1 LGLREDQPPATT
13 VALTYTSWSYHQV
26 DEVFSMTKTT
36 ETSTPDSKTADL
48 NKLAQ
53 NFSKIIEQSQR
64 VLQEY
69 LKRQERND
77 QIPLLDPAIIGKSF
91 QELFEKLLKDPDKL
105 IQAQVEFWKNAL
117 DLWQAASKR
126 MLGRETQPVITPS
139 PGDKR
144 FKDEQWAE
152 NAVFDFIKQSY
163 LLAAESLQKLVRN
176 VEGLD
181 DKTARKVQFY
191 TRQFVDAMAPTNFV
205 HTNPT
210 VLKATLD
217 SGGDNLVKGLQNMLE
232 DLERG
237 RGQLQIKMTD
247 LKAFKP
253 GENIAVTPG
262 KVIFQNELLQLIQYD
277 PSTPTVH
284 QRPFL
289 FVSPWINKFYIMDMR
304 PKNSMV
310 KWMVDQG
317 FTVFMTSWV
326 NPDERLAH
334 KKFEDYMLSIVEA
347 MDAIEQATGEREIN
361 TAGYCLGGTILLST
375 LAYLAAKKDKRVKSA
390 ICFACMTDFSE
401 PGELE
406 VFIDEELIALL
417 EKQMGERGYL
427 DGSQMAGVFSM
438 LRANDL
444 IWYFVVNNYLM
455 GNDPYPFDLLYWNS
469 DSTRMPR
476 DMHSFYVRNMY
487 QKNLLREPGGITLA
501 DVPIDLRKIKTPVCF
516 LSAYE
521 DHIAPWTSTYAG
533 TQLVGGPVKFVLS
546 GSGHI
551 AGVINPASS
560 DKYGFWLN
568 PNTPPNP
575 DDWFKDAV
583 QQEGSWWPDWLAWLQ
598 PNAGPHVPARTPGDG
613 KLKPIEDAPGSYVKM
628 RYDDR

>member
-1 LGLREDQPPATT
+1 
-13 VALTYTSWSYHQV
+13 
-26 DEVFSMTKTT
+26 MTKPTT
-36 ETSTPDSKTADL
+36 PSTPNLKTADP

-53 NFSKIIEQSQR
+53 NLSKIIEQSQR

-69 LKRQERND
+69 LKRQERGD
-77 QIPLLDPAIIGKSF
+77 QISLIDPAIVGKSF
-91 QELFEKLLKDPDKL
+91 QELFQQLLKDPDKL
-105 IQAQVEFWKNAL
+105 IKAQVEFWKNYL
-117 DLWQAASKR
+117 DLWQAASQR
-126 MLGRETQPVITPS
+126 LAGREARPVIKPQ

-152 NAVFDFIKQSY
+152 NVVFDFIKQSY
-163 LLAAESLQKLVRN
+163 LLAADNLQGLVQS

-181 DKTARKVQFY
+181 DKPARKVQFY

-205 HTNPT
+205 LTNPT
-210 VLKATLD
+210 VLQTTLD
-217 SGGDNLVKGLQNMLE
+217 SGGDNLVKGLQNMLA

-237 RGQLQIKMTD
+237 RGQLQITMTD
-247 LKAFKP
+247 LNAFKP

-262 KVIFQNELLQLIQYD
+262 KVIYQSELLQLIQYN
-277 PSTPTVH
+277 PSTPTVC

-326 NPDERLAH
+326 NPDEQLAH
-334 KKFEDYMLSIVEA
+334 KTFDDYMLSCVEA

-361 TAGYCLGGTILLST
+361 AAGYCLGGTLLLST
-375 LAYLAAKKDKRVKSA
+375 LAYLAAKQDQRVKSA

-406 VFIDEELIALL
+406 VFIDEELITLL

-501 DVPIDLRKIKTPVCF
+501 GVPIDLRKIKTPVCF

-521 DHIAPWTSTYAG
+521 DHIAPWKSTYAG

-560 DKYGFWLN
+560 DKYGYWLN
-568 PNTPPNP
+568 PNNPPNP
-575 DDWFKDAV
+575 DDWFQDAIK
-583 QQEGSWWPDWLAWLQ
+583 QEGSWWPNWLEWLQ
-598 PNAGPHVPARTPGDG
+598 PNAGPQVPARTPGDG
-613 KLKPIEDAPGSYVKM
+613 KLKPVEDAPGSYVKM
-628 RYDDR
+628 RYDK

>member
-1 LGLREDQPPATT
+1 MTQPTPAPDAQTT
-13 VALTYTSWSYHQV
+13 
-26 DEVFSMTKTT
+26 DF
-36 ETSTPDSKTADL
+36 

-77 QIPLLDPAIIGKSF
+77 QIPLIDPTIIGKSF
-91 QELFEKLLKDPDKL
+91 QEFFDQLLKNPEKL
-105 IQAQVEFWKNAL
+105 IEAQVNFWKNTL
-117 DLWQAASKR
+117 DLWQSASKR
-126 MLGRETQPVITPS
+126 MLGHKVQPIITPP

-144 FKDEQWAE
+144 FADAQWME

-163 LLAAESLQKLVRN
+163 LLAADSVQGLARK

-181 DKTARKVQFY
+181 DKTARRVQFY

-217 SGGDNLVKGLQNMLE
+217 SSGDNLVKGLQNLLG

-277 PSTPTVH
+277 PSTPTVY

-289 FVSPWINKFYIMDMR
+289 FVSPWINKYYIMDMR

-317 FTVFMTSWV
+317 FTVFMTSWI

-334 KKFEDYMLSIVEA
+334 KKFEDYMLSIVA
-347 MDAIEQATGEREIN
+347 GMDAIEQATGEREIN
-361 TAGYCLGGTILLST
+361 AAGYCLGGTILLIT
-375 LAYLAAKKDKRVKSA
+375 MAYLAAQKDQRVQSA

-406 VFIDEELIALL
+406 VFIDEELITLL

-444 IWYFVVNNYLM
+444 IWYFVVNNYLL
-455 GNDPYPFDLLYWNS
+455 GKDPYPFDLLYWNS

-501 DVPIDLRKIKTPVCF
+501 GVPIDLGKIKAPICF

-521 DHIAPWTSTYAG
+521 DHIAPWKSTYAG

-568 PNTPPNP
+568 SKVPPNP

-583 QQEGSWWPDWLAWLQ
+583 QQEGSWWPDWLTWLQ
-598 PNAGPHVPARTPGDG
+598 PYAGPQVPARIPGDG
-613 KLKPIEDAPGSYVKM
+613 QLEPIEEAPGSYVKM
-628 RYDDR
+628 RYD

>member
-1 LGLREDQPPATT
+1 
-13 VALTYTSWSYHQV
+13 
-26 DEVFSMTKTT
+26 MTQSSTKPT
-36 ETSTPDSKTADL
+36 TPDAKAADL

-69 LKRQERND
+69 LKRQERGD
-77 QIPLLDPAIIGKSF
+77 QLPLLDPAIVGKSF
-91 QELFEKLLKDPDKL
+91 QEFFDKLLKNPEKL
-105 IQAQVEFWKNAL
+105 IEAQVAFWKNTL
-117 DLWQAASKR
+117 DLWQSTSQR
-126 MLGRETQPVITPS
+126 LLGQETQPVIKPP

-144 FKDEQWAE
+144 FADEQWAE

-163 LLAAESLQKLVRN
+163 LLAADSLQGLARQ

-181 DKTARKVQFY
+181 DKTARRVQFY

-210 VLKATLD
+210 VLKTTLD
-217 SGGDNLVKGLQNMLE
+217 TSGDNLVKGLQNLLE

-262 KVIFQNELLQLIQYD
+262 KVIFQNELMQLVQYN

-334 KKFEDYMLSIVEA
+334 KKFDDYMLSIVEG

-361 TAGYCLGGTILLST
+361 AAGYCLGGTILLTT
-375 LAYLAAKKDKRVKSA
+375 LAYLAAKGDQRVQSA

-406 VFIDEELIALL
+406 VFIDEELITLL

-438 LRANDL
+438 MRANDL
-444 IWYFVVNNYLM
+444 IWNFVINNYLL
-455 GNDPYPFDLLYWNS
+455 GKDPYPFDLLYWNS

-501 DVPIDLRKIKTPVCF
+501 GVPIDLRQIKTPVCF
-516 LSAYE
+516 LSAFE

-568 PNTPPNP
+568 PNTPPKP

-583 QQEGSWWPDWLAWLQ
+583 KQEGSWWPDWLAWLQ
-598 PNAGPHVPARTPGDG
+598 PHAGPQIPARAPGDG
-613 KLKPIEDAPGSYVKM
+613 KLKPVEDAPGSYVKM
-628 RYDDR
+628 RYDQ

>member
-1 LGLREDQPPATT
+1 MTQPTPAPDAQTT
-13 VALTYTSWSYHQV
+13 
-26 DEVFSMTKTT
+26 DF
-36 ETSTPDSKTADL
+36 

-77 QIPLLDPAIIGKSF
+77 QIPLIDPTIIGKSF
-91 QELFEKLLKDPDKL
+91 QEFFNQLLKNPEKL
-105 IQAQVEFWKNAL
+105 IETEVNFWKNTL
-117 DLWQAASKR
+117 DLWQSASKR
-126 MLGRETQPVITPS
+126 MLGHKVQPVITPP

-144 FKDEQWAE
+144 FADAQWAE

-163 LLAAESLQKLVRN
+163 LLAADSVQGLARK

-181 DKTARKVQFY
+181 DKTARRVQFY

-217 SGGDNLVKGLQNMLE
+217 SSGDNLVKGLQNLLG

-277 PSTPTVH
+277 PSTPTVY

-289 FVSPWINKFYIMDMR
+289 FVSPWINKYYIMDMR

-317 FTVFMTSWV
+317 FTVFMTSWI

-334 KKFEDYMLSIVEA
+334 KKFEDYMLSIVA
-347 MDAIEQATGEREIN
+347 GMDAIEQATGEREIN
-361 TAGYCLGGTILLST
+361 AAGYCLGGTILLIT
-375 LAYLAAKKDKRVKSA
+375 MAYLAAQKDQRVQSA

-406 VFIDEELIALL
+406 VFIDEELITLL

-444 IWYFVVNNYLM
+444 IWYFVVNNYLL
-455 GNDPYPFDLLYWNS
+455 GKDPYPFDLLYWNS

-487 QKNLLREPGGITLA
+487 QKNLLRESGGITLA
-501 DVPIDLRKIKTPVCF
+501 GVPIDLGKIKAPICF

-521 DHIAPWTSTYAG
+521 DHIAPWKSTYAG

-568 PNTPPNP
+568 SKVPPNP

-583 QQEGSWWPDWLAWLQ
+583 QQEGSWWPDWLTWLQ
-598 PNAGPHVPARTPGDG
+598 PYAGPQVPARIPGDG
-613 KLKPIEDAPGSYVKM
+613 QLEPIEDAPGSYVKM
-628 RYDDR
+628 RYDQ

>member
-1 LGLREDQPPATT
+1 MAQSTPKSTPETT
-13 VALTYTSWSYHQV
+13 
-26 DEVFSMTKTT
+26 K
-36 ETSTPDSKTADL
+36 STPDAKAADL

-69 LKRQERND
+69 LKRQERGD
-77 QIPLLDPAIIGKSF
+77 QLPLLDPAIVGKSF
-91 QELFEKLLKDPDKL
+91 QEFFDKLLKNPEKL
-105 IQAQVEFWKNAL
+105 IEAQVNFWKNYL
-117 DLWQAASKR
+117 DLWQSTSQR
-126 MLGRETQPVITPS
+126 LLGQETQPVIKPP

-144 FKDEQWAE
+144 FADEQWAE

-163 LLAAESLQKLVRN
+163 LLAADSVQGLARQ

-181 DKTARKVQFY
+181 DKTARRVQFY

-210 VLKATLD
+210 VLKTTLD
-217 SGGDNLVKGLQNMLE
+217 TSGDNLVKGLQNLLE

-262 KVIFQNELLQLIQYD
+262 KVIFQNELMQLIQYD

-289 FVSPWINKFYIMDMR
+289 FVSPWINKYYIMDMR

-334 KKFEDYMLSIVEA
+334 KKFDDYMLSIVEG
-347 MDAIEQATGEREIN
+347 MNAIEQATGEREIN
-361 TAGYCLGGTILLST
+361 AAGYCLGGTILLTT
-375 LAYLAAKKDKRVKSA
+375 LAYLAAKGDQRVQSA

-406 VFIDEELIALL
+406 VFIDEELITLL

-438 LRANDL
+438 MRANDL
-444 IWYFVVNNYLM
+444 IWNFVVNNYLL
-455 GNDPYPFDLLYWNS
+455 GKDPYPFDLLYWNS

-501 DVPIDLRKIKTPVCF
+501 GVPIDLRQIKTPVCF
-516 LSAYE
+516 LSAFE

-568 PNTPPNP
+568 PNTPPKP

-583 QQEGSWWPDWLAWLQ
+583 KQDGSWWPDWLAWLQ
-598 PNAGPHVPARTPGDG
+598 PHAGPQVPARAPGDG
-613 KLKPIEDAPGSYVKM
+613 KLKPVEDAPGSYVKM
-628 RYDDR
+628 RYDH

>member
-1 LGLREDQPPATT
+1 MAKPTAPTT
-13 VALTYTSWSYHQV
+13 P
-26 DEVFSMTKTT
+26 EV
-36 ETSTPDSKTADL
+36 KTADL

-53 NFSKIIEQSQR
+53 NLSKIIEQSQR

-91 QELFEKLLKDPDKL
+91 QELFQNLLKDPDKL
-105 IQAQVEFWKNAL
+105 IQAQVEFWKNYL
-117 DLWQAASKR
+117 DLWQHASKR
-126 MLGRETQPVITPS
+126 LLGHETTPVIHPEPS
-139 PGDKR
+139 DKR
-144 FKDEQWAE
+144 FKDEQWAG
-152 NAVFDFIKQSY
+152 NVVFDFIKQSY
-163 LLAAESLQKLVRN
+163 LLAANNLQGLVQN
-176 VEGLD
+176 AEGLD

-191 TRQFVDAMAPTNFV
+191 TRQFIDAMAPTNFV
-205 HTNPT
+205 LTNPT

-217 SGGDNLVKGLQNMLE
+217 SGGENLLKGLQNMLE

-247 LKAFKP
+247 LKAFVP

-262 KVIFQNELLQLIQYD
+262 KVIYQNELMQLVQYN
-277 PSTPTVH
+277 PTTPTVH

-317 FTVFMTSWV
+317 FTVFMTSWI

-334 KKFEDYMLSIVEA
+334 KKFDDYMLSLVEA

-361 TAGYCLGGTILLST
+361 TAGYCLGGTILLTT
-375 LAYLAAKKDKRVKSA
+375 LAYLAAKGDYRAQSA

-406 VFIDEELIALL
+406 VFIDEELITLL
-417 EKQMGERGYL
+417 EKQMGEQGYL

-444 IWYFVVNNYLM
+444 IWFFVVNNYLL
-455 GNDPYPFDLLYWNS
+455 GQDPYPFDLLYWNS

-487 QKNLLREPGGITLA
+487 QRNLLRVPGGITLA
-501 DVPIDLRKIKTPVCF
+501 DVPIDLGKIKTPVYF
-516 LSAYE
+516 LSASE
-521 DHIAPWTSTYAG
+521 DHIAPWSSTYAG
-533 TQLVGGPVKFVLS
+533 TQLVGGPVRFVLS

-560 DKYGFWLN
+560 DKYGYWTN
-568 PNTPPNP
+568 PKTPPNP
-575 DDWFKDAV
+575 DDWLKDAV
-583 QQEGSWWPDWLAWLQ
+583 KQEGSWWPDWLDWLK
-598 PNAGPHVPARTPGDG
+598 PNAGPQVPARKPGGG

-628 RYDDR
+628 RYDQ

>member
-1 LGLREDQPPATT
+1 
-13 VALTYTSWSYHQV
+13 
-26 DEVFSMTKTT
+26 MTKTT

-163 LLAAESLQKLVRN
+163 LLAAESVQKLVRN

-375 LAYLAAKKDKRVKSA
+375 LAYLAAKKDQRVKSA

-406 VFIDEELIALL
+406 VFIDEELIGLL

-444 IWYFVVNNYLM
+444 IWYFVVNNYLL

-501 DVPIDLRKIKTPVCF
+501 GVPIDLRKIEAPVCF
-516 LSAYE
+516 LSAFE
-521 DHIAPWTSTYAG
+521 DHIAPWKSTYAG

-568 PNTPPNP
+568 PNTPPDP
-575 DDWFKDAV
+575 DDWFKDAA
-583 QQEGSWWPDWLAWLQ
+583 QQQGSWWPDWLAWLQ
-598 PNAGPHVPARTPGDG
+598 PNAGPQVPARSPGDG
-613 KLKPIEDAPGSYVKM
+613 QLKPIEDAPGSYVKM
-628 RYDDR
+628 RYDTR

>member
-1 LGLREDQPPATT
+1 MAKPTAPSDPATK
-13 VALTYTSWSYHQV
+13 A
-26 DEVFSMTKTT
+26 
-36 ETSTPDSKTADL
+36 PDL

-53 NFSKIIEQSQR
+53 NLSKVIEQSQR

-69 LKRQERND
+69 LKRQERGD
-77 QIPLLDPAIIGKSF
+77 SMSLIDPAIVGKSF
-91 QELFEKLLKDPDKL
+91 QDLFEKLLKDPDKL
-105 IQAQVEFWKNAL
+105 IQAQVGFWKNYL

-126 MLGRETQPVITPS
+126 MLGHEVQPVITPS

-163 LLAAESLQKLVRN
+163 LLAADSVQGLVRK

-205 HTNPT
+205 LTNPT
-210 VLKATLD
+210 VLQATLD

-247 LKAFKP
+247 LDAFKP

-262 KVIFQNELLQLIQYD
+262 KVIFQNELMQLIQYD
-277 PSTPTVH
+277 PSTPTVY

-289 FVSPWINKFYIMDMR
+289 FVSPWINKYYIMDMR

-334 KKFEDYMLSIVEA
+334 KKFDDYMLSVVEA

-361 TAGYCLGGTILLST
+361 TAGYCLGGTILLIT
-375 LAYLAAKKDKRVKSA
+375 LAYLAARKDKRVKST

-406 VFIDEELIALL
+406 VFIDEELITLL

-444 IWYFVVNNYLM
+444 IWYFVVNNYLL
-455 GNDPYPFDLLYWNS
+455 GKDPYPFDLLYWNS

-501 DVPIDLRKIKTPVCF
+501 GVPIDLRKIKTPVCF
-516 LSAYE
+516 LSAFE
-521 DHIAPWTSTYAG
+521 DHIAPWKSTYAG

-568 PNTPPNP
+568 PETPPKP
-575 DDWFKDAV
+575 DDWFQGAV
-583 QQEGSWWPDWLAWLQ
+583 KQDGSWWPDWLAWLQ
-598 PNAGPHVPARTPGDG
+598 PHAGPQVPARTPGDG
-613 KLKPIEDAPGSYVKM
+613 KLKPVEDAPGSYVKM
-628 RYDDR
+628 RYDR

>member
-1 LGLREDQPPATT
+1 MTQPTPAPDAQTT
-13 VALTYTSWSYHQV
+13 
-26 DEVFSMTKTT
+26 DF
-36 ETSTPDSKTADL
+36 

-77 QIPLLDPAIIGKSF
+77 QIPLIDPTIIGKSF
-91 QELFEKLLKDPDKL
+91 QEFFDQLLKNPETL
-105 IQAQVEFWKNAL
+105 IEAQVDFWKNTL
-117 DLWQAASKR
+117 DLWQSASKR
-126 MLGRETQPVITPS
+126 MLGHKVQPIITPP

-144 FKDEQWAE
+144 FADVQWAE

-163 LLAAESLQKLVRN
+163 LLAADSVQGLARK

-181 DKTARKVQFY
+181 DKTARRVQFY

-217 SGGDNLVKGLQNMLE
+217 SSGDNLVKGLQNLLG

-277 PSTPTVH
+277 PSTPTVY

-289 FVSPWINKFYIMDMR
+289 FVSPWINKYYIMDMR

-310 KWMVDQG
+310 KWMVNQG
-317 FTVFMTSWV
+317 FTVFMTSWI

-334 KKFEDYMLSIVEA
+334 KKFEDYMLSIVA
-347 MDAIEQATGEREIN
+347 GMDAIEQATGEREIN
-361 TAGYCLGGTILLST
+361 AAGYCLGGTILLIT
-375 LAYLAAKKDKRVKSA
+375 MAYLAAQKDQRVQSA

-406 VFIDEELIALL
+406 VFIDEELITLL

-444 IWYFVVNNYLM
+444 IWYFVVNNYLL
-455 GNDPYPFDLLYWNS
+455 GKDPYPFDLLYWNS

-487 QKNLLREPGGITLA
+487 QKNLLRESGGITLA
-501 DVPIDLRKIKTPVCF
+501 GVPIDLGKIKAPICF

-521 DHIAPWTSTYAG
+521 DHIAPWKSTYAG

-568 PNTPPNP
+568 SKVPPNP

-583 QQEGSWWPDWLAWLQ
+583 QQEGSWWPDWLTWLQ
-598 PNAGPHVPARTPGDG
+598 PYAGPQVPARIPGDG
-613 KLKPIEDAPGSYVKM
+613 QLEPIEEAPGSYVKM
-628 RYDDR
+628 RYD

>member
-1 LGLREDQPPATT
+1 MTQPTPAPDAQTT
-13 VALTYTSWSYHQV
+13 
-26 DEVFSMTKTT
+26 
-36 ETSTPDSKTADL
+36 DL

-77 QIPLLDPAIIGKSF
+77 QIPLIDPTIIGKSF
-91 QELFEKLLKDPDKL
+91 QEFFDQLLKNPEKL
-105 IQAQVEFWKNAL
+105 IEAQVNFWKNTL
-117 DLWQAASKR
+117 DLWQSASKR
-126 MLGRETQPVITPS
+126 MLGHKVQPVITPP

-144 FKDEQWAE
+144 FADAQWAE

-163 LLAAESLQKLVRN
+163 LLAADSVQGLARK

-181 DKTARKVQFY
+181 DKTARRVQFY

-217 SGGDNLVKGLQNMLE
+217 SSGDNLVKGLQNLLG

-277 PSTPTVH
+277 PSTPTVY

-289 FVSPWINKFYIMDMR
+289 FVSPWINKYYIMDMR

-317 FTVFMTSWV
+317 FTVFMTSWI

-334 KKFEDYMLSIVEA
+334 KKFEDYMLSIVA
-347 MDAIEQATGEREIN
+347 GMDAIEQATGEREIN
-361 TAGYCLGGTILLST
+361 AAGYCLGGTILLIT
-375 LAYLAAKKDKRVKSA
+375 MAYLAAQKDQRVQSA

-406 VFIDEELIALL
+406 VFIDEELITLL

>member
-1 LGLREDQPPATT
+1 MA
-13 VALTYTSWSYHQV
+13 
-26 DEVFSMTKTT
+26 
-36 ETSTPDSKTADL
+36 ETPQASAPDAKTADF

-77 QIPLLDPAIIGKSF
+77 QIPLLDPAIISKSF
-91 QELFEKLLKDPDKL
+91 QEFFDKLLKNPEKL
-105 IQAQVEFWKNAL
+105 IEAQVSFWKNYL
-117 DLWQAASKR
+117 DLWQSASKR
-126 MLGRETQPVITPS
+126 MLGHETQPVINPP

-144 FKDEQWAE
+144 FADEQWAE

-163 LLAAESLQKLVRN
+163 LLAADSVQGLVRN
-176 VEGLD
+176 VEGLE

-217 SGGDNLVKGLQNMLE
+217 SGGDNLVKGLQNLLE

-262 KVIFQNELLQLIQYD
+262 KVVFQNELMQLLQYA
-277 PSTPTVH
+277 PSTAQVH
-284 QRPFL
+284 RRPL
-289 FVSPWINKFYIMDMR
+289 LIIPPWINKFYILDLNA
-304 PKNSMV
+304 KKSFV
-310 KWMVDQG
+310 KWAVDQG
-317 FTVFMTSWV
+317 FTVFMTSWI
-326 NPDERLAH
+326 NPDEQLAH
-334 KKFEDYMLSIVEA
+334 KKFEDYMLSIVEG

-361 TAGYCLGGTILLST
+361 AAGYCLGGTILLTT
-375 LAYLAAKKDKRVKSA
+375 LAYLAAKKDKRVQSA

-406 VFIDEELIALL
+406 VFIDEELITLL

-444 IWYFVVNNYLM
+444 IWYFVVNNYLL
-455 GNDPYPFDLLYWNS
+455 GKDPYPFDLLYWNS

-487 QKNLLREPGGITLA
+487 QKNLLREPGGLTLA
-501 DVPIDLRKIKTPVCF
+501 GVPIDLRKIKTPVCF

-521 DHIAPWTSTYAG
+521 DHIAPWKSTYAG

-568 PNTPPNP
+568 PKTPPNP
-575 DDWFKDAV
+575 DDWLNEAV
-583 QQEGSWWPDWLAWLQ
+583 KQDGSWWPDWLAWLT
-598 PNAGPHVPARTPGDG
+598 PHAGPQVPARAPGDG

-628 RYDDR
+628 RYDQ

>member
-1 LGLREDQPPATT
+1 MTQPTPAPDAQTT
-13 VALTYTSWSYHQV
+13 
-26 DEVFSMTKTT
+26 
-36 ETSTPDSKTADL
+36 DL

-77 QIPLLDPAIIGKSF
+77 QIPLIDPTIIGKSF
-91 QELFEKLLKDPDKL
+91 QEFFDQLLKNPEKL
-105 IQAQVEFWKNAL
+105 IEAQVNFWKNTL
-117 DLWQAASKR
+117 DLWQSASKR
-126 MLGRETQPVITPS
+126 MLGHKVQPIITPP

-144 FKDEQWAE
+144 FADAQWAE

-163 LLAAESLQKLVRN
+163 LLAADSVQGLARK

-181 DKTARKVQFY
+181 DKTARRVQFY

-217 SGGDNLVKGLQNMLE
+217 SSGDNLVKGLQNLLG

-277 PSTPTVH
+277 PSTPTVY

-289 FVSPWINKFYIMDMR
+289 FVSPWINKYYIMDMR

-317 FTVFMTSWV
+317 FTVFMTSWI

-334 KKFEDYMLSIVEA
+334 KKFEDYMLSIVA
-347 MDAIEQATGEREIN
+347 GMDAIEQATGEREIN
-361 TAGYCLGGTILLST
+361 AAGYCLGGTILLIT
-375 LAYLAAKKDKRVKSA
+375 MAYLAAQKDQRVQSA

-406 VFIDEELIALL
+406 VFIDEELITLL

-444 IWYFVVNNYLM
+444 IWYFVVNNYLL
-455 GNDPYPFDLLYWNS
+455 GKDPYPFDLLYWNS

-487 QKNLLREPGGITLA
+487 QKNLLRESGGITLA
-501 DVPIDLRKIKTPVCF
+501 GVPIDLGKIKAPICF

-521 DHIAPWTSTYAG
+521 DHIAPWKSTYAG

-560 DKYGFWLN
+560 DKYGLWLN
-568 PNTPPNP
+568 SKVPPSP

-583 QQEGSWWPDWLAWLQ
+583 QQEGSWWPDWLTWLQ
-598 PNAGPHVPARTPGDG
+598 PYAGPQVPARIPGDG
-613 KLKPIEDAPGSYVKM
+613 QLEPIEDAPGSYVKM
-628 RYDDR
+628 RYD

>member
-1 LGLREDQPPATT
+1 MTQPTPAPDAQTT
-13 VALTYTSWSYHQV
+13 
-26 DEVFSMTKTT
+26 
-36 ETSTPDSKTADL
+36 DL

-77 QIPLLDPAIIGKSF
+77 QIPLIDPTIIGKSF
-91 QELFEKLLKDPDKL
+91 QEFFDQLLKNPEKL
-105 IQAQVEFWKNAL
+105 IEAQVNFWKNTL
-117 DLWQAASKR
+117 DLWQSASKR
-126 MLGRETQPVITPS
+126 MLGHKVQPVITPP

-144 FKDEQWAE
+144 FADAQWAE

-163 LLAAESLQKLVRN
+163 LLAADSVQGLARK

-181 DKTARKVQFY
+181 DKTARRVQFY

-217 SGGDNLVKGLQNMLE
+217 SSGDNLVKGLQNLLG

-277 PSTPTVH
+277 PSTPTVY

-289 FVSPWINKFYIMDMR
+289 FVSPWINKYYIMDMR

-317 FTVFMTSWV
+317 FTVFMTSWI

-334 KKFEDYMLSIVEA
+334 KKFEDYMLSIVA
-347 MDAIEQATGEREIN
+347 GMDAIEQATGEREIN
-361 TAGYCLGGTILLST
+361 AAGYCLGGTILLIT
-375 LAYLAAKKDKRVKSA
+375 MAYLAAQKDQRVQSA

-406 VFIDEELIALL
+406 VFIDEELITLL

-444 IWYFVVNNYLM
+444 IWYFVVNNYLL
-455 GNDPYPFDLLYWNS
+455 GKDPYPFDLLYWNS

-487 QKNLLREPGGITLA
+487 QKNLLRESGGITLA
-501 DVPIDLRKIKTPVCF
+501 GVPIDLGKIKAPICF

-521 DHIAPWTSTYAG
+521 DHIAPWKSTYAG

-568 PNTPPNP
+568 SKVPPNP

-583 QQEGSWWPDWLAWLQ
+583 QQEGSWWPDWLTWLQ
-598 PNAGPHVPARTPGDG
+598 PYAGPQVPARIPGDG
-613 KLKPIEDAPGSYVKM
+613 QLEPIEDAPGSYVKM
-628 RYDDR
+628 RYD

>member
-1 LGLREDQPPATT
+1 
-13 VALTYTSWSYHQV
+13 
-26 DEVFSMTKTT
+26 MT
-36 ETSTPDSKTADL
+36 ETTKAPTPDAKTAADL

-53 NFSKIIEQSQR
+53 NFSKIVEQSQR

-69 LKRQERND
+69 LKRQEHND

-91 QELFEKLLKDPDKL
+91 QEFFDKLLKNPEKL
-105 IQAQVEFWKNAL
+105 IEAQIGFWKNYL
-117 DLWQAASKR
+117 DLWQSTSQR
-126 MLGRETQPVITPS
+126 MLGHETQPVIKPP

-144 FKDEQWAE
+144 FADEQWAE

-163 LLAAESLQKLVRN
+163 LLAADSVQGLVRQ
-176 VEGLD
+176 VEGMD

-217 SGGDNLVKGLQNMLE
+217 SSGDNLVKGLQNLLE

-247 LKAFKP
+247 LKAFTP

-262 KVIFQNELLQLIQYD
+262 KVVFQNELMQLVQYN
-277 PSTPTVH
+277 PSTPTVY
-284 QRPFL
+284 QKPFL

-317 FTVFMTSWV
+317 FTVFMTSWI
-326 NPDERLAH
+326 NPDEQLAH
-334 KKFEDYMLSIVEA
+334 KKFEDYMLSIVEG

-361 TAGYCLGGTILLST
+361 AAGYCLGGTILLTT
-375 LAYLAAKKDKRVKSA
+375 LAYLAAKRDKRVQSA

-406 VFIDEELIALL
+406 VFIDEELITLL

-444 IWYFVVNNYLM
+444 IWFFVVNNYLL
-455 GNDPYPFDLLYWNS
+455 GKDPYPFDLLYWNS

-501 DVPIDLRKIKTPVCF
+501 GIPIDLRKIKTPVCF

-521 DHIAPWTSTYAG
+521 DHIAPWKSTYAG

-568 PNTPPNP
+568 PKTPPNP
-575 DDWFKDAV
+575 DDWLKDAV
-583 QQEGSWWPDWLAWLQ
+583 KQDGSWWPDWLAWLQ
-598 PNAGPHVPARTPGDG
+598 PHAGPQVPARAPGDG

-628 RYDDR
+628 RYDQ

>member
-1 LGLREDQPPATT
+1 MTQPTPAPDAQTT
-13 VALTYTSWSYHQV
+13 
-26 DEVFSMTKTT
+26 
-36 ETSTPDSKTADL
+36 DL

-77 QIPLLDPAIIGKSF
+77 QIPLIDPTIIGKSF
-91 QELFEKLLKDPDKL
+91 QEFFDQLLKNPEKL
-105 IQAQVEFWKNAL
+105 IEAQVNFWKNTL
-117 DLWQAASKR
+117 DLWQSASKR
-126 MLGRETQPVITPS
+126 MLGHKVQPIITPP

-144 FKDEQWAE
+144 FADAQWAE

-163 LLAAESLQKLVRN
+163 LLAADSVQGLAHK

-181 DKTARKVQFY
+181 DKTARRVQFY

-217 SGGDNLVKGLQNMLE
+217 SSGDNLVKGLQNLLG

-277 PSTPTVH
+277 PSTPTVY

-289 FVSPWINKFYIMDMR
+289 FVSPWINKYYIMDMR

-317 FTVFMTSWV
+317 FTVFMTSWI

-334 KKFEDYMLSIVEA
+334 KKFEDYMLSIVA
-347 MDAIEQATGEREIN
+347 GMDAIEQATGEREIN
-361 TAGYCLGGTILLST
+361 AAGYCLGGTILLIT
-375 LAYLAAKKDKRVKSA
+375 MAYLAAQKDQRVQSA

-406 VFIDEELIALL
+406 VFIDEELITLL

-444 IWYFVVNNYLM
+444 IWYFVVNNYLL
-455 GNDPYPFDLLYWNS
+455 GKDPYPFDLLYWNS

-487 QKNLLREPGGITLA
+487 QKNLLRESGGITLA
-501 DVPIDLRKIKTPVCF
+501 GVPIDLGKIKAPICF

-521 DHIAPWTSTYAG
+521 DHIAPWKSTYAG

-568 PNTPPNP
+568 SKVPPSP

-583 QQEGSWWPDWLAWLQ
+583 QQEGSWWPDWLTWLQ
-598 PNAGPHVPARTPGDG
+598 PYAGPQVPARIPGDG
-613 KLKPIEDAPGSYVKM
+613 QLEPIEDAPGSYVKM
-628 RYDDR
+628 RYD

>member
-1 LGLREDQPPATT
+1 MTQSAATP
-13 VALTYTSWSYHQV
+13 
-26 DEVFSMTKTT
+26 
-36 ETSTPDSKTADL
+36 TPNPNTADL

-64 VLQEY
+64 VLQEH

-77 QIPLLDPAIIGKSF
+77 QIPLIDPAIIGKSF
-91 QELFEKLLKDPDKL
+91 QEFFDKLLKNPEKL
-105 IQAQVEFWKNAL
+105 IEAQVNFWKNYL
-117 DLWQAASKR
+117 DLWQSASQR
-126 MLGRETQPVITPS
+126 MLGHEVEPAIKPP

-144 FKDEQWAE
+144 FADQQWAE

-163 LLAAESLQKLVRN
+163 LLAADSVQ
-176 VEGLD
+176 GLARKVD
-181 DKTARKVQFY
+181 GLEDKTARRVQFY

-217 SGGDNLVKGLQNMLE
+217 SGGDNLVRGLQNLLD

-247 LKAFKP
+247 LKAFQP

-277 PSTPTVH
+277 PSTPTVYR
-284 QRPFL
+284 RPFL

-317 FTVFMTSWV
+317 FTVFMTSWI

-334 KKFEDYMLSIVEA
+334 KKFEDYMLSIVQG
-347 MDAIEQATGEREIN
+347 MDAIEKATGVREIN
-361 TAGYCLGGTILLST
+361 AAGYCLGGTILLTT
-375 LAYLAAKKDKRVKSA
+375 LAYLAANKDKRVQSA

-406 VFIDEELIALL
+406 VFIDEELIASL

-444 IWYFVVNNYLM
+444 IWYFVVNNYLL
-455 GNDPYPFDLLYWNS
+455 GKDPYPFDLLYWNS

-501 DVPIDLRKIKTPVCF
+501 GVPIDLRKIKAPVCF

-521 DHIAPWTSTYAG
+521 DHIAPWKSTYAG
-533 TQLVGGPVKFVLS
+533 TRLVGGPVKFALS

-568 PNTPPNP
+568 PSTPPNP
-575 DDWFKDAV
+575 DDWLRGAV
-583 QQEGSWWPDWLAWLQ
+583 KQDGSWWPDWLAWLQ
-598 PNAGPHVPARTPGDG
+598 PNAGPQVSARRPGDG
-613 KLKPIEDAPGSYVKM
+613 ELKPIEDAPGSYVKM
-628 RYDDR
+628 RYDSP

>member
-1 LGLREDQPPATT
+1 
-13 VALTYTSWSYHQV
+13 
-26 DEVFSMTKTT
+26 MTKSTAS
-36 ETSTPDSKTADL
+36 STPNRNPADP
-48 NKLAQ
+48 NRLAQ
-53 NFSKIIEQSQR
+53 NLSKIIEQSQR
-64 VLQEY
+64 ILQEY
-69 LKRQERND
+69 LRQQERGD
-77 QIPLLDPAIIGKSF
+77 QISFIDPNIIGKSF
-91 QELFEKLLKDPDKL
+91 QELFQRLLKDPDKL
-105 IQAQVEFWKNAL
+105 IAAQVEFWKNTL
-117 DLWQAASKR
+117 DLWQAASER
-126 MLGRETQPVITPS
+126 MAGRKAQAVIEPS
-139 PGDKR
+139 PTDKR

-152 NAVFDFIKQSY
+152 NVVFDYIKQSY
-163 LLAAESLQKLVRN
+163 LLAADSLQGLVQS

-205 HTNPT
+205 LTNPT
-210 VLKATLD
+210 VLQATLD
-217 SGGDNLVKGLQNMLE
+217 SGGENLVKGLQNLLA

-237 RGQLQIKMTD
+237 RGQLQIRMTD
-247 LKAFKP
+247 LNAFKP
-253 GENIAVTPG
+253 GENVAVTPG
-262 KVIFQNELLQLIQYD
+262 KVIFQNELMQLLQYN
-277 PSTPTVH
+277 PSTPTVC

-289 FVSPWINKFYIMDMR
+289 FVSPWINKYYIMDMR

-317 FTVFMTSWV
+317 FTVFMTSWI

-334 KKFEDYMLSIVEA
+334 KTFDDYLLSCVEA

-361 TAGYCLGGTILLST
+361 AAGYCLGGTLLLST
-375 LAYLAAKKDKRVKSA
+375 LAWLAAKNDQRVKSA

-444 IWYFVVNNYLM
+444 IWYFVVNNYLL

-501 DVPIDLRKIKTPVCF
+501 GAPVDLRQIKNPVCF

-560 DKYGFWLN
+560 DKYGYWLN
-568 PNTPPNP
+568 PNNPPNP

-583 QQEGSWWPDWLAWLQ
+583 KREGSWWPDWLDWLQ
-598 PNAGPHVPARTPGDG
+598 PFVGPQVPARQPGDG
-613 KLKPIEDAPGSYVKM
+613 KLKLIEDAPGSYVKM
-628 RYDDR
+628 RYDQ

>member
-1 LGLREDQPPATT
+1 
-13 VALTYTSWSYHQV
+13 
-26 DEVFSMTKTT
+26 MT
-36 ETSTPDSKTADL
+36 ETTKAPTPDAKTAADL

-53 NFSKIIEQSQR
+53 NFSKIVEQSQR

-69 LKRQERND
+69 LKRQEHND

-91 QELFEKLLKDPDKL
+91 QEFFDKLLKNPEKL
-105 IQAQVEFWKNAL
+105 IEAQIGFWKNYL
-117 DLWQAASKR
+117 DLWQSASQR
-126 MLGRETQPVITPS
+126 MLGHETQPVIKPP

-144 FKDEQWAE
+144 FADEQWAE

-163 LLAAESLQKLVRN
+163 LLAADSVQGLVRQ
-176 VEGLD
+176 VEGMD

-217 SGGDNLVKGLQNMLE
+217 SSGDNLVKGLQNLLE

-247 LKAFKP
+247 LKAFTP

-262 KVIFQNELLQLIQYD
+262 KVVFQNELMQLVQYN
-277 PSTPTVH
+277 PSTPTVY
-284 QRPFL
+284 QKPFL

-317 FTVFMTSWV
+317 FTVFMTSWI
-326 NPDERLAH
+326 NPDEQLAH
-334 KKFEDYMLSIVEA
+334 KKFEDYMLSIVEG

-361 TAGYCLGGTILLST
+361 AAGYCLGGTILLTT
-375 LAYLAAKKDKRVKSA
+375 LAYLAAKRDKRVQSA

-406 VFIDEELIALL
+406 VFIDEELITLL

-444 IWYFVVNNYLM
+444 IWFFVVNNYLL
-455 GNDPYPFDLLYWNS
+455 GKDPYPFDLLYWNS

-501 DVPIDLRKIKTPVCF
+501 GIPIDLRKIKTPVCF

-521 DHIAPWTSTYAG
+521 DHIAPWKSTYAG

-568 PNTPPNP
+568 PKTPPNP
-575 DDWFKDAV
+575 DDWLKDAV
-583 QQEGSWWPDWLAWLQ
+583 KQDGSWWPDWLAWLQ
-598 PNAGPHVPARTPGDG
+598 PHAGPQVPARAPGDG

-628 RYDDR
+628 RYDQ

>member
-1 LGLREDQPPATT
+1 MTQPTPAPDAQTT
-13 VALTYTSWSYHQV
+13 
-26 DEVFSMTKTT
+26 
-36 ETSTPDSKTADL
+36 DL

-77 QIPLLDPAIIGKSF
+77 QIPLIDPTIIGKSF
-91 QELFEKLLKDPDKL
+91 QEFFDQLLKNPEKL
-105 IQAQVEFWKNAL
+105 IEAQVNFWKNTL
-117 DLWQAASKR
+117 DLWQSASKR
-126 MLGRETQPVITPS
+126 MLGHKVQPIITPP

-144 FKDEQWAE
+144 FADVQWAE

-163 LLAAESLQKLVRN
+163 LLAADSVQGLARK

-181 DKTARKVQFY
+181 DKTARRVQFY

-217 SGGDNLVKGLQNMLE
+217 SSGDNLVKGLQNLLG

-277 PSTPTVH
+277 PSTPTVY

-289 FVSPWINKFYIMDMR
+289 FVSPWINKYYIMDMR

-317 FTVFMTSWV
+317 FTVFMTSWI

-334 KKFEDYMLSIVEA
+334 KKFEDYMLSIVA
-347 MDAIEQATGEREIN
+347 GMDAIEQATGEREIN
-361 TAGYCLGGTILLST
+361 AAGYCLGGTILLIT
-375 LAYLAAKKDKRVKSA
+375 MAYLAAQKDQRVQSA

-406 VFIDEELIALL
+406 VFIDEELITLL

-444 IWYFVVNNYLM
+444 IWYFVVNNYLL
-455 GNDPYPFDLLYWNS
+455 GKDPYPFDLLYWNS

-487 QKNLLREPGGITLA
+487 QKNLLRESGGITLA
-501 DVPIDLRKIKTPVCF
+501 GVPIDLGKIKAPICF

-521 DHIAPWTSTYAG
+521 DHIAPWKSTYAG

-568 PNTPPNP
+568 SKVPPSP

-583 QQEGSWWPDWLAWLQ
+583 QQEGSWWPDWLTWLQ
-598 PNAGPHVPARTPGDG
+598 PYAGPQVPARIPGDG
-613 KLKPIEDAPGSYVKM
+613 QLEPIEDAPGSYVKM
-628 RYDDR
+628 RYD

>member
-1 LGLREDQPPATT
+1 MTQPTPAPDAQTT
-13 VALTYTSWSYHQV
+13 
-26 DEVFSMTKTT
+26 
-36 ETSTPDSKTADL
+36 DL

-77 QIPLLDPAIIGKSF
+77 QIPLIDPTIIGKSF
-91 QELFEKLLKDPDKL
+91 QEFFDQLLKNPEKL
-105 IQAQVEFWKNAL
+105 IEAQVNFWKNTL
-117 DLWQAASKR
+117 DLWQSASKR
-126 MLGRETQPVITPS
+126 MLGHKVQPIITPP

-144 FKDEQWAE
+144 FADAQWAE

-163 LLAAESLQKLVRN
+163 LLAADSVQGLARK

-181 DKTARKVQFY
+181 DKTARRVQFY

-217 SGGDNLVKGLQNMLE
+217 SSGDNLVKGLQNLLG

-253 GENIAVTPG
+253 GKNIAVTPG

-277 PSTPTVH
+277 PSTPTVY

-289 FVSPWINKFYIMDMR
+289 FVSPWINKYYIMDMR

-317 FTVFMTSWV
+317 FTVFMTSWI

-334 KKFEDYMLSIVEA
+334 KKFEDYMLSIVA
-347 MDAIEQATGEREIN
+347 GMDAIEQATGEREIN
-361 TAGYCLGGTILLST
+361 AAGYCLGGTILLIT
-375 LAYLAAKKDKRVKSA
+375 MAYLAAQKDQRVQSA

-406 VFIDEELIALL
+406 VFIDEELITLL

-444 IWYFVVNNYLM
+444 IWYFVVNNYLL
-455 GNDPYPFDLLYWNS
+455 GKDPYPFDLLYWNS

-487 QKNLLREPGGITLA
+487 QKNLLRESGGITLA
-501 DVPIDLRKIKTPVCF
+501 GVPIDLGKIKAPICF

-521 DHIAPWTSTYAG
+521 DHIAPWKSTYAG

-568 PNTPPNP
+568 SKVPPNP

-583 QQEGSWWPDWLAWLQ
+583 QQEGSWWPDWLTWLQ
-598 PNAGPHVPARTPGDG
+598 PYAGPQVPARIPGDG
-613 KLKPIEDAPGSYVKM
+613 QLEPIEEAPGSYVKM
-628 RYDDR
+628 RYD

>member
-1 LGLREDQPPATT
+1 MTQLTPAPDAQTT
-13 VALTYTSWSYHQV
+13 
-26 DEVFSMTKTT
+26 DF
-36 ETSTPDSKTADL
+36 

-77 QIPLLDPAIIGKSF
+77 QIPLIDPTIIGKSF
-91 QELFEKLLKDPDKL
+91 QEFFNQLLKNPEKL
-105 IQAQVEFWKNAL
+105 IETEVNFWKNTL
-117 DLWQAASKR
+117 DLWQSASKR
-126 MLGRETQPVITPS
+126 MLGHKVQPVITPP

-144 FKDEQWAE
+144 FADAQWAE

-163 LLAAESLQKLVRN
+163 LLAADSVQGLARK

-181 DKTARKVQFY
+181 DKTARRVQFY

-217 SGGDNLVKGLQNMLE
+217 SSGDNLVKGLQNLLG

-277 PSTPTVH
+277 PSTPTVY

-289 FVSPWINKFYIMDMR
+289 FVSPWINKYYIMDMR

-317 FTVFMTSWV
+317 FTVFMTSWI

-334 KKFEDYMLSIVEA
+334 KKFEDYMLSIVA
-347 MDAIEQATGEREIN
+347 GMDAIEQATGEREIN
-361 TAGYCLGGTILLST
+361 AAGYCLGGTILLIT
-375 LAYLAAKKDKRVKSA
+375 MAYLAAQKDQRVQSA

-406 VFIDEELIALL
+406 VFIDEELITLL

-444 IWYFVVNNYLM
+444 IWYFVVNNYLL
-455 GNDPYPFDLLYWNS
+455 GKDPYPFDLLYWNS

-487 QKNLLREPGGITLA
+487 QKNLLRESGGITLA
-501 DVPIDLRKIKTPVCF
+501 GVPIDLGKIKAPICF

-521 DHIAPWTSTYAG
+521 DHIAPWKSTYAG

-568 PNTPPNP
+568 SKVPPSP

-583 QQEGSWWPDWLAWLQ
+583 QQEGSWWPDWLTWLQ
-598 PNAGPHVPARTPGDG
+598 PYAGPQVPARIPGDG
-613 KLKPIEDAPGSYVKM
+613 QLEPIEDAPGSYVKM
-628 RYDDR
+628 RYDQ

>member
-1 LGLREDQPPATT
+1 MAT
-13 VALTYTSWSYHQV
+13 S
-26 DEVFSMTKTT
+26 TT
-36 ETSTPDSKTADL
+36 TSTPDDKSTDF

-53 NFSKIIEQSQR
+53 NLSKIVEQSQR

-69 LKRQERND
+69 LKRQEHGD
-77 QIPLLDPAIIGKSF
+77 PLPFVDPVLIGKSF
-91 QELFEKLLKDPDKL
+91 QDLFQHLLKDPDQL
-105 IQAQVEFWKNAL
+105 IQAQTEFWKRSL

-126 MLGRETQPVITPS
+126 MLGQESPPVIQAS

-144 FKDEQWAE
+144 FKDAPWTE
-152 NAVFDFIKQSY
+152 NVVFDFIKQSY
-163 LLAAESLQKLVRN
+163 LLAADSLQGLVN
-176 VEGLD
+176 QVEGLD

-205 HTNPT
+205 LTNPT
-210 VLKATLD
+210 VLQATLD
-217 SGGDNLVKGLQNMLE
+217 SGGDNLVKGLQNMLA

-247 LKAFKP
+247 LKAFTP

-262 KVIFQNELLQLIQYD
+262 KVVFQNDLLQLIQYA

-326 NPDERLAH
+326 NPDERLAN
-334 KKFEDYMLSIVEA
+334 KQFEDYMLSIVA
-347 MDAIEQATGEREIN
+347 ALDAIEQATGEREVN
-361 TAGYCLGGTILLST
+361 TAGYCLGGTLLLST
-375 LAYLAAKKDKRVKSA
+375 LAYLAAQGDQRVQSA
-390 ICFACMTDFSE
+390 ICFACMTDFSA

-406 VFIDEELIALL
+406 VFIDEELITLL

-444 IWYFVVNNYLM
+444 IWYFVVNNYLL

-501 DVPIDLRKIKTPVCF
+501 GVPIDLGQIKTPVCF

-583 QQEGSWWPDWLAWLQ
+583 KQEGSWWPDWLEWLK
-598 PNAGPHVPARTPGDG
+598 PHAGPPIPARTPGDG
-613 KLKPIEDAPGSYVKM
+613 KLKPIEAAPGSYVKM
-628 RYDDR
+628 RYDQ

>member
-1 LGLREDQPPATT
+1 
-13 VALTYTSWSYHQV
+13 
-26 DEVFSMTKTT
+26 MTKSTAS
-36 ETSTPDSKTADL
+36 STPNRNPADP
-48 NKLAQ
+48 NRLAQ
-53 NFSKIIEQSQR
+53 NLSKIIEQSQR
-64 VLQEY
+64 ILQEY
-69 LKRQERND
+69 LRQQERGD
-77 QIPLLDPAIIGKSF
+77 QISFIDPNIIGKSF
-91 QELFEKLLKDPDKL
+91 QELFQRLLKDPDKL
-105 IQAQVEFWKNAL
+105 IAAQVEFWKNTL
-117 DLWQAASKR
+117 DLWQAASER
-126 MLGRETQPVITPS
+126 MAGRKAQAVIEPS
-139 PGDKR
+139 PTDKR

-152 NAVFDFIKQSY
+152 NVVFDYIKQSY
-163 LLAAESLQKLVRN
+163 LLAADSLQGLVQS

-205 HTNPT
+205 LTNPT
-210 VLKATLD
+210 VLQATLD
-217 SGGDNLVKGLQNMLE
+217 SGGENLVKGLQNLLA

-237 RGQLQIKMTD
+237 RGQLQIRMTD
-247 LKAFKP
+247 LNAFKP
-253 GENIAVTPG
+253 GENVAVTPG
-262 KVIFQNELLQLIQYD
+262 KVIFQNELMQLLQYN
-277 PSTPTVH
+277 PSTPTVC

-289 FVSPWINKFYIMDMR
+289 FVSPWINKYYIMDMR

-317 FTVFMTSWV
+317 FTVFMTSWI

-334 KKFEDYMLSIVEA
+334 KTFDDYLLSCVEA

-361 TAGYCLGGTILLST
+361 AAGYCLGGTLLLST
-375 LAYLAAKKDKRVKSA
+375 LAWLAAKNDQRVKSA

-444 IWYFVVNNYLM
+444 IWYFVVNNYLL

-501 DVPIDLRKIKTPVCF
+501 GAPVDLRQIKNPVCF

-560 DKYGFWLN
+560 DKYGYWLN
-568 PNTPPNP
+568 PNNPPNP

-583 QQEGSWWPDWLAWLQ
+583 KREGSWWPDWLDWLQ
-598 PNAGPHVPARTPGDG
+598 PFVGPQVPARQPGDG
-613 KLKPIEDAPGSYVKM
+613 KLKLIEDAPGSYVKM
-628 RYDDR
+628 RYDP

>member
-1 LGLREDQPPATT
+1 MTQPTT
-13 VALTYTSWSYHQV
+13 TP
-26 DEVFSMTKTT
+26 
-36 ETSTPDSKTADL
+36 TPDAKTADL

-64 VLQEY
+64 VLQEF
-69 LKRQERND
+69 LKRQERGD
-77 QIPLLDPAIIGKSF
+77 PISLVDPAIIGKSF
-91 QELFEKLLKDPDKL
+91 QELLEKLLKDPDKL

-117 DLWQAASKR
+117 DLWQATSKR
-126 MLGRETQPVITPS
+126 MLGHETRPVIEPPS
-139 PGDKR
+139 GDKR
-144 FKDEQWAE
+144 FKDQQWAE

-163 LLAAESLQKLVRN
+163 LLAADSLQGLVRN

-181 DKTARKVQFY
+181 DKAARKVQFY

-217 SGGDNLVKGLQNMLE
+217 SGGDNLVKGLQNLLE

-262 KVIFQNELLQLIQYD
+262 KVIFQNELLQLIQYE
-277 PSTPTVH
+277 PSTPTVYR
-284 QRPFL
+284 RPFL

-317 FTVFMTSWV
+317 FTVFMTSWI

-334 KKFEDYMLSIVEA
+334 KKFDDYMLSIVEG
-347 MDAIEQATGEREIN
+347 MDAIERATGEREIN
-361 TAGYCLGGTILLST
+361 AAGYCLGGTILLST
-375 LAYLAAKKDKRVKSA
+375 LAYLAAKKDQRVKSA

-406 VFIDEELIALL
+406 VFIDEELIGLL

-444 IWYFVVNNYLM
+444 IWYFVVNNYLL

-501 DVPIDLRKIKTPVCF
+501 GVPIDLRKIEAPVCF
-516 LSAYE
+516 LSAFE
-521 DHIAPWTSTYAG
+521 DHIAPWKSTYAG

-568 PNTPPNP
+568 PNTPPDP
-575 DDWFKDAV
+575 DDWFKDAA
-583 QQEGSWWPDWLAWLQ
+583 QQQGSWWPDWLAWLQ
-598 PNAGPHVPARTPGDG
+598 PNAGPQVPARSPGDG
-613 KLKPIEDAPGSYVKM
+613 QLKPIEDAPGSYVKM
-628 RYDDR
+628 RYDTR

>member
-1 LGLREDQPPATT
+1 MTQPTT
-13 VALTYTSWSYHQV
+13 TP
-26 DEVFSMTKTT
+26 
-36 ETSTPDSKTADL
+36 TPDAKTADL

-64 VLQEY
+64 VLQEF
-69 LKRQERND
+69 LKRQERGD
-77 QIPLLDPAIIGKSF
+77 PISLVDPAIIGKSF
-91 QELFEKLLKDPDKL
+91 QELLEKLLKDPDKL

-117 DLWQAASKR
+117 DLWQATSKR
-126 MLGRETQPVITPS
+126 MLGHETRPVIEPPS
-139 PGDKR
+139 GDKR
-144 FKDEQWAE
+144 FKDQQWAE

-163 LLAAESLQKLVRN
+163 LLAADSLQGLVRN

-181 DKTARKVQFY
+181 DKAARKVQFY
-191 TRQFVDAMAPTNFV
+191 TRQFVDAMAPTNFAL
-205 HTNPT
+205 TNPT
-210 VLKATLD
+210 VLQATFD
-217 SGGDNLVKGLQNMLE
+217 SSGENLLKGLQNLLH

-237 RGQLQIKMTD
+237 RGQLQIRMTD
-247 LKAFKP
+247 LDAFKP
-253 GENIAVTPG
+253 GENIASTPG
-262 KVIFQNELLQLIQYD
+262 QVIFQNELLQLIQYE
-277 PSTPTVH
+277 PSTPTVYR
-284 QRPFL
+284 RPFL

-317 FTVFMTSWV
+317 FTVFMTSWI

-334 KKFEDYMLSIVEA
+334 KKFDDYMLSIVEG
-347 MDAIEQATGEREIN
+347 MDAIERATGEREIN
-361 TAGYCLGGTILLST
+361 AAGYCLGGTILLST
-375 LAYLAAKKDKRVKSA
+375 LAYLAAKKDQRVKSA

-406 VFIDEELIALL
+406 VFIDEELIGLL

-444 IWYFVVNNYLM
+444 IWYFVVNNYLL

-501 DVPIDLRKIKTPVCF
+501 GVPIDLRKIEAPVCF
-516 LSAYE
+516 LSAFE
-521 DHIAPWTSTYAG
+521 DHIAPWKSTYAG

-568 PNTPPNP
+568 PNTPPDP
-575 DDWFKDAV
+575 DDWFKDAA
-583 QQEGSWWPDWLAWLQ
+583 QQQGSWWPDWLDWLQ
-598 PNAGPHVPARTPGDG
+598 PNAGPQVPARSPGDG
-613 KLKPIEDAPGSYVKM
+613 QLKPIEDAPGSYVKM
-628 RYDDR
+628 RYDTR

>member
-1 LGLREDQPPATT
+1 MAT
-13 VALTYTSWSYHQV
+13 S
-26 DEVFSMTKTT
+26 TT
-36 ETSTPDSKTADL
+36 TSTPDAKSTDF

-53 NFSKIIEQSQR
+53 NLSKIVEQSQR

-69 LKRQERND
+69 LKRQEHGD
-77 QIPLLDPAIIGKSF
+77 PLPFVDPVLIGKSF
-91 QELFEKLLKDPDKL
+91 QDLFQHLLKDPDQL
-105 IQAQVEFWKNAL
+105 IQAQTEFWKRSL

-126 MLGRETQPVITPS
+126 MLGQESPPVIQAS

-144 FKDEQWAE
+144 FKDAPWTE
-152 NAVFDFIKQSY
+152 NVVFDFIKQSY
-163 LLAAESLQKLVRN
+163 LLAADSLQGLVN
-176 VEGLD
+176 QVEGLD

-205 HTNPT
+205 LTNPT
-210 VLKATLD
+210 VLQATLD
-217 SGGDNLVKGLQNMLE
+217 SGGDNLVKGLQNMLA

-247 LKAFKP
+247 LKAFTP

-262 KVIFQNELLQLIQYD
+262 KVVFQNDLLQLIQYA

-326 NPDERLAH
+326 NPDERLAN
-334 KKFEDYMLSIVEA
+334 KQFEDYMLSIVA
-347 MDAIEQATGEREIN
+347 ALDAIEQATGEREVN
-361 TAGYCLGGTILLST
+361 TAGYCLGGTLLLST
-375 LAYLAAKKDKRVKSA
+375 LAYLAAQGDQRVQSA
-390 ICFACMTDFSE
+390 ICFACMTDFSA

-406 VFIDEELIALL
+406 VFIDEELITLL

-444 IWYFVVNNYLM
+444 IWYFVVNNYLL
-455 GNDPYPFDLLYWNS
+455 GNKPPAFDILAWNS
-469 DSTRMPR
+469 DTTRLPAKYHA
-476 DMHSFYVRNMY
+476 DLLGLIE
-487 QKNLLREPGGITLA
+487 KNPYRKPGTMEIAG
-501 DVPIDLRKIKTPVCF
+501 RKIDMRQVNVG
-516 LSAYE
+516 AYVIGGVT
-521 DHIAPWTSTYAG
+521 DHITPWKGCYG
-533 TQLVGGPVKFVLS
+533 TARMFGEKSMFVLANA
-546 GSGHI
+546 GHLQ
-551 AGVINPASS
+551 SL
-560 DKYGFWLN
+560 LN
-568 PNTPPNP
+568 PPGAPKAHFFAAP
-575 DDWFKDAV
+575 AKADSPEDWAKSAIRT
-583 QQEGSWWPDWLAWLQ
+583 EGSWWPHWREWIR
-598 PNAGPHVPARTPGDG
+598 ARSGELIKAPRKVGSR
-613 KLKPIEDAPGSYVKM
+613 KYRPLCAAPGTYVFE
-628 RYDDR
+628 

>member
-1 LGLREDQPPATT
+1 
-13 VALTYTSWSYHQV
+13 
-26 DEVFSMTKTT
+26 MTQ
-36 ETSTPDSKTADL
+36 STPAPDAQTTDL

-77 QIPLLDPAIIGKSF
+77 QIPLIDPTIIGKSF
-91 QELFEKLLKDPDKL
+91 QEFFDQLLKNPEKL
-105 IQAQVEFWKNAL
+105 IEAQVNFWKNTL
-117 DLWQAASKR
+117 DLWQSASKR
-126 MLGRETQPVITPS
+126 MLGHKVQPVITPP

-144 FKDEQWAE
+144 FADAQWAE

-163 LLAAESLQKLVRN
+163 LLAADSVQGLARK

-181 DKTARKVQFY
+181 DKTARRVQFY

-217 SGGDNLVKGLQNMLE
+217 SSGDNLVKGLQNLLG

-277 PSTPTVH
+277 PSTPTVY

-289 FVSPWINKFYIMDMR
+289 FVSPWINKYYIMDMR

-317 FTVFMTSWV
+317 FTVFMTSWI

-334 KKFEDYMLSIVEA
+334 KKFEDYMLSIVA
-347 MDAIEQATGEREIN
+347 GMDAIEQATGEREIN
-361 TAGYCLGGTILLST
+361 AAGYCLGGTILLIT
-375 LAYLAAKKDKRVKSA
+375 MAYLAAQKDQRVQSA

-406 VFIDEELIALL
+406 VFIDEELITLL

-444 IWYFVVNNYLM
+444 IWYFVVNNYLL
-455 GNDPYPFDLLYWNS
+455 GKDPYPFDLLYWNS

-501 DVPIDLRKIKTPVCF
+501 GVPIDLGKIKAPICF

-521 DHIAPWTSTYAG
+521 DHIAPWKSTYAG

-568 PNTPPNP
+568 SKVPPSP

-583 QQEGSWWPDWLAWLQ
+583 QQEGSWWPDWLTWLQ
-598 PNAGPHVPARTPGDG
+598 PYAGPQVPARIPGDG
-613 KLKPIEDAPGSYVKM
+613 QLEPIEDAPGSYVKM
-628 RYDDR
+628 RYD

>member
-1 LGLREDQPPATT
+1 MTQPTPAPDAQTT
-13 VALTYTSWSYHQV
+13 
-26 DEVFSMTKTT
+26 DF
-36 ETSTPDSKTADL
+36 

-77 QIPLLDPAIIGKSF
+77 QIPLIDPTIIGKSF
-91 QELFEKLLKDPDKL
+91 QEFFDQLLKNPEKL
-105 IQAQVEFWKNAL
+105 IEAQVNFWKNTL
-117 DLWQAASKR
+117 DLWQSASKR
-126 MLGRETQPVITPS
+126 MLGHKVQPVITPP

-144 FKDEQWAE
+144 FADAQWAE

-163 LLAAESLQKLVRN
+163 LLAADSVQGLARK

-181 DKTARKVQFY
+181 DKTARRVQFY

-217 SGGDNLVKGLQNMLE
+217 SSGDNLVKGLQNLLG

-277 PSTPTVH
+277 PSTPTVY

-289 FVSPWINKFYIMDMR
+289 FVSPWINKYYIMDMR

-317 FTVFMTSWV
+317 FTVFMTSWI

-334 KKFEDYMLSIVEA
+334 KKFEDYMLSIVA
-347 MDAIEQATGEREIN
+347 GMDAIEQATGEREIN
-361 TAGYCLGGTILLST
+361 AAGYCLGGTILLIT
-375 LAYLAAKKDKRVKSA
+375 MAYLAAQKDQRVQSA

-406 VFIDEELIALL
+406 VFIDEELITLL

-444 IWYFVVNNYLM
+444 IWYFVVNNYLL
-455 GNDPYPFDLLYWNS
+455 GKDPYPFDLLYWNS

-487 QKNLLREPGGITLA
+487 QKNLLRESGGITLA
-501 DVPIDLRKIKTPVCF
+501 GVPIDLGKIKAPICF

-521 DHIAPWTSTYAG
+521 DHIAPWKSTYAG

-568 PNTPPNP
+568 SKVPPNP

-583 QQEGSWWPDWLAWLQ
+583 QQEGSWWPDWLTWLQ
-598 PNAGPHVPARTPGDG
+598 PYAGPQVPARIPGDG
-613 KLKPIEDAPGSYVKM
+613 QLEPIEDAPGSYVKM
-628 RYDDR
+628 RYDQ

>member
-1 LGLREDQPPATT
+1 MAT
-13 VALTYTSWSYHQV
+13 S
-26 DEVFSMTKTT
+26 TT
-36 ETSTPDSKTADL
+36 TSTPDAKSTDF

-53 NFSKIIEQSQR
+53 NLSKIVEQSQR

-69 LKRQERND
+69 LKRQEHGD
-77 QIPLLDPAIIGKSF
+77 PLPFVDPVLIGKSF
-91 QELFEKLLKDPDKL
+91 QDLFQHLLKDPDQL
-105 IQAQVEFWKNAL
+105 IQAQTEFWKRSL

-126 MLGRETQPVITPS
+126 MLGQESPPVIQAS

-144 FKDEQWAE
+144 FKDAPWTE
-152 NAVFDFIKQSY
+152 NVVFDFIKQSY
-163 LLAAESLQKLVRN
+163 LLAADSLQGLVN
-176 VEGLD
+176 QVEGLD

-205 HTNPT
+205 LTNPT
-210 VLKATLD
+210 VLQATLD
-217 SGGDNLVKGLQNMLE
+217 SGGDNLVKGLQNMLA

-247 LKAFKP
+247 LKAFTP

-262 KVIFQNELLQLIQYD
+262 KVVFQNDLLQLIHYA

-326 NPDERLAH
+326 NPDERLAN
-334 KKFEDYMLSIVEA
+334 KQFEDYMLSIVA
-347 MDAIEQATGEREIN
+347 ALDAIEQATGEREVN
-361 TAGYCLGGTILLST
+361 TAGYCLGGTLLLST
-375 LAYLAAKKDKRVKSA
+375 LAYLAAQGDQRVQSA
-390 ICFACMTDFSE
+390 ICFACMTDFSA

-406 VFIDEELIALL
+406 VFIDEELITLL

-444 IWYFVVNNYLM
+444 IWYFVVNNYLL

-501 DVPIDLRKIKTPVCF
+501 GVPIDLGQIKTPVCF

-583 QQEGSWWPDWLAWLQ
+583 KQEGSWWPDWLEWLK
-598 PNAGPHVPARTPGDG
+598 PHAGPPIPARTPGDG
-613 KLKPIEDAPGSYVKM
+613 KLKPIEAAPGSYVKM
-628 RYDDR
+628 RYDQ

>member
-1 LGLREDQPPATT
+1 MTQPTPAPDAQTT
-13 VALTYTSWSYHQV
+13 
-26 DEVFSMTKTT
+26 
-36 ETSTPDSKTADL
+36 DL

-77 QIPLLDPAIIGKSF
+77 QIPLIDPTIIGKSF
-91 QELFEKLLKDPDKL
+91 QEFFDQLLKNPEKL
-105 IQAQVEFWKNAL
+105 IEAQVNFWKNTL
-117 DLWQAASKR
+117 DLWQSASKR
-126 MLGRETQPVITPS
+126 MLGHKVQPIITPP

-144 FKDEQWAE
+144 FADAQWAE

-163 LLAAESLQKLVRN
+163 LLAADSVQGLAHK

-181 DKTARKVQFY
+181 DKTARRVQFY

-217 SGGDNLVKGLQNMLE
+217 SSGDNLVKGLQNLLG

-277 PSTPTVH
+277 PSTPTVY

-289 FVSPWINKFYIMDMR
+289 FVSPWINKYYIMDMR

-317 FTVFMTSWV
+317 FTVFMTSWI

-334 KKFEDYMLSIVEA
+334 KKFEDYMLSIVA
-347 MDAIEQATGEREIN
+347 GMDAIEQATGEREIN
-361 TAGYCLGGTILLST
+361 AAGYCLGGTILLIT
-375 LAYLAAKKDKRVKSA
+375 MAYLAAQKDQRVQSA

-406 VFIDEELIALL
+406 VFIDEELITLL

-444 IWYFVVNNYLM
+444 IWYFVVNNYLL
-455 GNDPYPFDLLYWNS
+455 GKDPYPFDLLYWNS

-487 QKNLLREPGGITLA
+487 QKNLLRESGGITLA
-501 DVPIDLRKIKTPVCF
+501 GVPIDLGKIKAPICF

-521 DHIAPWTSTYAG
+521 DHIAPWKSTYAG

-568 PNTPPNP
+568 SKVPPNP

-583 QQEGSWWPDWLAWLQ
+583 QQEGSWWPDWLIWLQ
-598 PNAGPHVPARTPGDG
+598 PYAGPQVPARIPGDG
-613 KLKPIEDAPGSYVKM
+613 QLEPIEDAPGSYVKM
-628 RYDDR
+628 RYDQ